1 MDQRTQDWIVA
12 MSLSDAAAADEGERR
27 QPIVKFEYE
36 ETPAEFIHRRN
47 IACGGKLR
55 ETVVE
60 ARRPTIQE
68 LMSQERRRLIRCG
81 KLAN

>member
-1 MDQRTQDWIVA
+1 
-12 MSLSDAAAADEGERR
+12 MSLSDADAADEGERR
-27 QPIVKFEYE
+27 QPIAMLEFE
-36 ETPAEFIHRRN
+36 ETPEEFIHHRD
-47 IACGGKLR
+47 IAGNGRLR

-60 ARRPTIQE
+60 QTRRPTIQE